1 MKRLLWEIVIV
12 LILGAAIYGVWRW
25 SAMET
30 TRKLEAEQTQWQTK
44 LLAVQRHAEEH
55 QANAARDQ
63 ATAVFRAFVAG
74 IQPAIFAGRTEAIT
88 QSVNQLLSLPR
99 IAFVHVL
106 KPTGEVMATS
116 NGKYA
121 SAGRADERANWALG
135 LKAMASRQG
144 ELSGTVEVAG
154 PIVGGSGPLAVVW
167 LSYKDKAEPQPNPA
181 AKPQNGEKK
190 PPAQTGEGGG
200 NPI

>member
-1 MKRLLWEIVIV
+1 VKRLLWEVIIV

-25 SAMET
+25 SAVET

-44 LLAVQRHAEEH
+44 LLAVEH
-55 QANAARDQ
+55 RAQESQANAARDQ

-74 IQPAIFAGRTEAIT
+74 IQPAIFAGRSEAIT
-88 QSVNQLLSLPR
+88 QAVNQLLSLPR

-106 KPTGEVMATS
+106 TPSGEVLATS

-121 SAGRADERANWALG
+121 SAGRADERASWALG
-135 LKAMASRQG
+135 LKEMGTRQG

-167 LSYKDKAEPQPNPA
+167 ISYKDKAEPQHPA
-181 AKPQNGEKK
+181 AASPKDGEKK
-190 PPAQTGEGGG
+190 PPAQSTEGDGSS
-200 NPI
+200 I

>member
-44 LLAVQRHAEEH
+44 LLAVEHKAEESE
-55 QANAARDQ
+55 ANAARDQ

-74 IQPAIFAGRTEAIT
+74 IQPAIFAGRSEAIT

-106 KPTGEVMATS
+106 TPTGEVMATS

-121 SAGRADERANWALG
+121 AAGRADERANWALG

-167 LSYKDKAEPQPNPA
+167 ISYKDKAEPEQPPVAKPDNETKTPTAKPA
-181 AKPQNGEKK
+181 AGGESS
-190 PPAQTGEGGG
+190 
-200 NPI
+200 I

>member
-1 MKRLLWEIVIV
+1 MKRLLWEVIIV

-44 LLAVQRHAEEH
+44 LLAVEHRAEES

-74 IQPAIFAGRTEAIT
+74 VQPAIFAGRSEAIA

-106 KPTGEVMATS
+106 TPTGEVMATS

-135 LKAMASRQG
+135 LKAMASRPG

-167 LSYKDKAEPQPNPA
+167 LSYKDKAEPQKTPA
-181 AKPQNGEKK
+181 AKPGNGEKT
-190 PPAQTGEGGG
+190 PPAKTGGSGESS
-200 NPI
+200 I